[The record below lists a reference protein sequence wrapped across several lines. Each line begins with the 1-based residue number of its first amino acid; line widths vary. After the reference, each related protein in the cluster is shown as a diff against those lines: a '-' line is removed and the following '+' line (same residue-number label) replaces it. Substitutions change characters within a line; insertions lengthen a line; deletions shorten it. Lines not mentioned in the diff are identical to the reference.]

1 MAKLGKVSE
10 ETQELFD
17 KIIGELGYDNYMNI
31 EPISITKQKQL
42 IKVAR
47 ANATTEYKAKCPDSV
62 FLYIYEAAFERLD
75 ERQKELL
82 IRDALNGVNYD
93 SEKDKIII
101 GCPQITVSVDG
112 RAKWGDDLV
121 NAAECAVHAMVQ
133 IEEEEKERKQ
143 AEREAKKAKRRG

>member
-1 MAKLGKVSE
+1 MAKLGKVSD
-10 ETQELFD
+10 ETQALVD
-17 KIIGELGYDNYMNI
+17 KVICELGYDNYMNI

-62 FLYIYEAAFERLD
+62 FLYIFEAPFERLD
-75 ERQKELL
+75 EKQQELL
-82 IRDALNGVNYD
+82 IRDALNNVNYD

-112 RAKWGDDLV
+112 RAKWGDELV
-121 NAAECAVHAMVQ
+121 NAAECGVHMILQ

-143 AEREAKKAKRRG
+143 AEREAKKKKK